1 MSNKYGLLDS
11 ELTAALT
18 DSILADKNGKF
29 GDATNIR
36 RGIVLAI
43 TEQSETIP
51 HPIGNDDDNPLDYLG
66 SVHEPGKRA
75 HYYLKRYWSQLRDIC
90 ECATKVVGIGV
101 A

>member
-75 HYYLKRYWSQLRDIC
+75 HYYLKRYWSQLRDIR
-90 ECATKVVGIGV
+90 ESATKVVEIGV